1 MIAKLAIKQRKSSI
15 AAFVNGVKNCNKNI
29 VQDESGRKEETMKR
43 MCFVVLAALAIIVC
57 IIAFQRFWEGKKEN
71 YVMNVQVKDALNQ

>member
-1 MIAKLAIKQRKSSI
+1 
-15 AAFVNGVKNCNKNI
+15 
-29 VQDESGRKEETMKR
+29 MKR

-71 YVMNVQVKDALNQ
+71 YDGILIEKKVNGWEDSICYLEVKEESEGLL